1 MEVAMACW
9 KRKLAEYESQGSTSA
24 KQTKKA
30 GVNLESLDKN
40 GERLQL
46 ENLVA
51 KKEKNANID
60 ISPL

>member
-9 KRKLAEYESQGSTSA
+9 KRKLAEYECQGSTSA

-30 GVNLESLDKN
+30 GVNLESLAKN
-40 GERLQL
+40 EERLQL

-51 KKEKNANID
+51 IRRKMSKCKY
-60 ISPL
+60 